1 VDDTMLQ
8 GTPTVKEAK
17 AFKQILSDFAS
28 AAGIE
33 VSLTKSKILFF
44 NTDTSIQRNISR
56 ILGF

>member
-1 VDDTMLQ
+1 MLQ